1 MSSVRVRVIVVEPPP
16 GVRLAVQR
24 GKAALLE
31 ASTETPG
38 LLQFDFA
45 LRLGAPLADGSPN
58 FLGEFAQ
65 GSATERFVY
74 INSGTLAGQAGSPWT
89 RRAKLKLGPIP
100 RPLVDAALAD
110 PERVLVARLS
120 GTARDGGPI
129 FASLK
134 PEAVAWELAG
144 DVDGEG

>member
-1 MSSVRVRVIVVEPPP
+1 MSSVQVRVIISEPPP

-24 GKAALLE
+24 GKAELLE
-31 ASTETPG
+31 ASTETVG
-38 LLQFDFA
+38 LLQFDFS
-45 LRLGAPLADGSPN
+45 LRLGEPQADGSPN

-65 GSATERFVY
+65 GPQAERFVY
-74 INSGTLAGQAGSPWT
+74 VNSGTLAGQAGSVWT

-100 RPLVDAALAD
+100 RALVDAALAD

-134 PEAVAWELAG
+134 PETVTWELA
-144 DVDGEG
+144 